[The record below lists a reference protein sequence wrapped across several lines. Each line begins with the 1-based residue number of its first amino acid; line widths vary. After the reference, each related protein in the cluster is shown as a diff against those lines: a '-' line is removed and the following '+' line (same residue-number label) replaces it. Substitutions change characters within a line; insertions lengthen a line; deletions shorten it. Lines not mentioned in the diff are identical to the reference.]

1 MASMNMALG
10 AVRVLSELSN
20 GESIFHEQ
28 ILVMDG
34 VNVGFLRRR
43 KNCLFV
49 KEYEMGNEPEFDGRD
64 TTHMQQ
70 GSNFQDTVM
79 IHVKKHRGT
88 LSRLVK
94 ASNLKTSSLVKS
106 YSVSKVEC
114 DGLLGWAAQF
124 RPCLLPY
131 LKVGSAVFA

>member
-1 MASMNMALG
+1 
-10 AVRVLSELSN
+10 
-20 GESIFHEQ
+20 
-28 ILVMDG
+28 MDG
-34 VNVGFLRRR
+34 VNVGFLR

-88 LSRLVK
+88 LLSTGE
-94 ASNLKTSSLVKS
+94 SIKS
-106 YSVSKVEC
+106 EDVIACQELQC
-114 DGLLGWAAQF
+114 IQG
-124 RPCLLPY
+124 
-131 LKVGSAVFA
+131 